1 MPDGSEKF
9 EEEPEGGLVQPEPSI
24 TREMFLEWRSP
35 RSGSTNPESMTN
47 PVWDWLIKSKL
58 SAYQAN
64 EHFSGPS
71 AMEAGPGWCFDRFG
85 QSSTQLQDGS
95 CVLIAGEHED
105 HYDPD
110 FYIYN
115 DVVVKKPGG
124 RIEIFCYPREAFPP
138 TDFHSATLVGN
149 RIIIVGNLG
158 YSEQRK
164 PGTTPV
170 LVLDVESLIIS
181 AVETRGTSPGWLHR
195 HNARLSEDGKSIL
208 VQCGLL
214 DRGEPDKSLVE
225 NIDEWKLHV
234 ADWRWERL
242 TERRWLRWDVLRSDG
257 QRNHLWEIQQ
267 AVWSRSARWD
277 KELRAQM
284 EQLET
289 ELGKRPDLDSVEKL
303 FRPPISHESI
313 PQAEDQYNVFR
324 IRAGGVVI
332 RYVVEIHSIQLTVEG
347 DLDEASVNVISADLV
362 RKISA
367 LENAEF
373 VLTPI

>member
-1 MPDGSEKF
+1 
-9 EEEPEGGLVQPEPSI
+9 
-24 TREMFLEWRSP
+24 
-35 RSGSTNPESMTN
+35 
-47 PVWDWLIKSKL
+47 
-58 SAYQAN
+58 
-64 EHFSGPS
+64 
-71 AMEAGPGWCFDRFG
+71 
-85 QSSTQLQDGS
+85 
-95 CVLIAGEHED
+95 
-105 HYDPD
+105 
-110 FYIYN
+110 
-115 DVVVKKPGG
+115 
-124 RIEIFCYPREAFPP
+124 
-138 TDFHSATLVGN
+138 
-149 RIIIVGNLG
+149 
-158 YSEQRK
+158 
-164 PGTTPV
+164 
-170 LVLDVESLIIS
+170 
-181 AVETRGTSPGWLHR
+181 
-195 HNARLSEDGKSIL
+195 LSEDGKSIL